1 MTSNSWRSVRAV
13 CATLVCLAVAHAA
26 VAEVVRFEI
35 TSRSD
40 VAGGQAFGPVGPYEK
55 LAGKVH
61 FAVDPR
67 LPQNTVIVDLGKA
80 PRNARGLVEFSADVY
95 ILRPK
100 DASKG
105 NGIAFFDVLNRGRKL
120 MLGYFNRAEG
130 SDDPAADGKV
140 GDGFLMRQ
148 GYTLVWIG
156 WQFDAGTRPGLM
168 GLDAPIATDNGQP
181 IVGWVT
187 AALTPVSSS
196 AAAEFVDVRRYAPLD
211 TANRDYRLV
220 ERDGVLGAPRTI
232 ARDDWQFGR
241 VVDGRS
247 LPDPSHVTLKSGF
260 KAGRTYELSYQT
272 KDAVVSGLG
281 FATFR
286 DLASTM
292 KFDRDAEVKAT
303 HAYVFGAS
311 QSGRFLRSF
320 IYDGFNTDERAREV
334 FDGFMI
340 HIAGAGRLSMN
351 ERFAQPNSLGF
362 FSTTK
367 FPFLDAESRDPVTGR
382 SDALQRKFPAAKR
395 PKIIYTNTSVE
406 YWGGGRVAAL
416 THTTIDG
423 KSDAAEPENVRIYHL
438 AGTQH
443 GSGTLPAPDTGA
455 QLRGNPSD
463 YRWPMRRLAV
473 ALDAWVR
480 QGQAPPPSRH
490 ATIAARTLV
499 PYTSL
504 RFPAVPGVKWPT
516 NVPVGYRGD
525 TEGPMTAHPL
535 PLLVSQ
541 VDADGNEV
549 GGIRLPELAVP
560 LATVS
565 GWAFRSERIGAP
577 TELLALTGSYLPFAT
592 TKAARQASG
601 DPRLSIE
608 ERYADRTDYL
618 KRIEASARQLV
629 KEGYVLDEDVA
640 GITQRAAQHWDLLLG
655 PQSNTSA
662 GR

>member
-1 MTSNSWRSVRAV
+1 MSRALSGV
-13 CATLVCLAVAHAA
+13 CRVAIAVVLTLGLGRPAA
-26 VAEVVRFEI
+26 SEVVRIEI
-35 TSRSD
+35 SSRSA
-40 VAGGQAFGPVGPYEK
+40 VADGRTFGAVGAYEK

-67 LPQNTVIVDLGKA
+67 LPQNAAIVDIDRA
-80 PRNARGLVEFSADVY
+80 PRNAKGLVEFSADIY
-95 ILRPK
+95 ILRPV
-100 DASKG
+100 DGAKG
-105 NGIAFFDVLNRGRKL
+105 NGVAFFDVLNRGRKL

-130 SDDPAADGKV
+130 SEDPAVDGKL
-140 GDGFLMRQ
+140 GDGFLLRQ

-156 WQFDAGTRPGLM
+156 WQFDAGRGGLM
-168 GLDAPIATDNGQP
+168 GLDAPIATENGRP
-181 IVGWVT
+181 IVGRVT
-187 AALTPVSSS
+187 ATLTPVTSSQQ
-196 AAAEFVDVRRYAPLD
+196 AEFVDVRRYAPLD
-211 TANRDYRLV
+211 TSSQSYTLV
-220 ERDGVLGAPRTI
+220 EREGALGTARTI
-232 ARDDWQFGR
+232 ARGEWHFGR
-241 VVDGRS
+241 VVDGRPR
-247 LPDPSHVTLKSGF
+247 PDPSYVTLQSGF
-260 KAGRTYELSYQT
+260 RAGRTYELSYET

-286 DLASTM
+286 DLASQM
-292 KFDRDAEVKAT
+292 KFGPGGEIKAT

-320 IYDGFNTDERAREV
+320 IYDGFNTDERGREV

-340 HIAGAGRLSMN
+340 HIAGSGRLSIN
-351 ERFAQPNSLGF
+351 ERFSQPNSLGF
-362 FSTTK
+362 FSTTR
-367 FPFLDAESRDPVTGR
+367 FPFLDASSTDPITGR
-382 SDALQRKFPAAKR
+382 ADALQRKFPAAGR
-395 PKIIYTNTSVE
+395 PKIIYTNSSVE

-423 KSDAAEPENVRIYHL
+423 KSDALEPENVRIYHL

-443 GSGTLPAPDTGA
+443 GSGSLPPPDSGA

-480 QGQAPPPSRH
+480 QGQQPPPSRH
-490 ATIAARTLV
+490 ATISQGTLV
-499 PYTSL
+499 PHANVK
-504 RFPAVPGVKWPT
+504 FPAVPGVQWPRQ
-516 NVPVGYRGD
+516 VPVGYRGD
-525 TEGPMTAHPL
+525 TPGPITSHPL

-577 TELLALTGSYLPFAT
+577 TELLALAGSYLPFAP
-592 TKAARQASG
+592 TKAAREASG

-608 ERYADRTDYL
+608 ERYTGREDYL
-618 KRIEASARQLV
+618 RKIEAAARQLV
-629 KEGYVLDEDVA
+629 TEGYVLSDDVE
-640 GITQRAAQHWDLLLG
+640 GIVQRATQHWDWLMG
-655 PQSNTSA
+655 AKGSTSG

>member
-1 MTSNSWRSVRAV
+1 MTSRLWRCARAFS
-13 CATLVCLAVAHAA
+13 LVTSLLAVPYASS
-26 VAEVVRFEI
+26 AEVVRFEV
-35 TSRSD
+35 TSRGE
-40 VAGGQAFGPVGPYEK
+40 VARGQSFGAAGAYEK

-61 FAVDPR
+61 FAVDPA
-67 LPQNTVIVDLGKA
+67 LPRNRAIVDLDKA
-80 PRNARGLVEFSADVY
+80 PRSARGLVEFSADVY

-100 DASKG
+100 DASKA
-105 NGIAFFDVLNRGRKL
+105 NGVAFFDVLNRGRKL
-120 MLGYFNRAEG
+120 MLGYFNRAEA
-130 SDDPAADGKV
+130 SEDPAEDGKV

-156 WQFDAGTRPGLM
+156 WQFDAGTRAGLM
-168 GLDAPIATDNGQP
+168 GLDAPVATHNGQP

-187 AALTPVSSS
+187 AALTPLTSS
-196 AAAEFVDVRRYAPLD
+196 AEAEFVDVRRYAPLEV
-211 TANRDYRLV
+211 NSREYRLV
-220 ERDGVLGAPRTI
+220 EREGALGTPRPI
-232 ARDDWQFGR
+232 ARDDWSFGR
-241 VVDGRS
+241 VVDGRRV
-247 LPDPSHVTLKSGF
+247 PDPSHVTLTSGF
-260 KAGRTYELSYQT
+260 RAGRTYELSYQT

-286 DLASTM
+286 DLGAAM
-292 KFDRDAEVKAT
+292 KFDAASEVKAT

-320 IYDGFNTDERAREV
+320 IYDGFNTDEKSREV

-340 HIAGAGRLSMN
+340 HIAGAGRLSIN
-351 ERFAQPNSLGF
+351 ERFSQPNSLGF
-362 FSTTK
+362 FSTTR
-367 FPFLDAESRDPVTGR
+367 FPFLDSEARDPLTGR
-382 SDALQRKFPAAKR
+382 SDALQRTFPAGKP
-395 PKIIYTNTSVE
+395 PKVIYTNSSVE

-416 THTTIDG
+416 THTTLDG
-423 KSDAAEPENVRIYHL
+423 SADAPAPDNVRIYHL

-443 GSGTLPAPDTGA
+443 GSGSLPAPDTGA

-480 QGQAPPPSRH
+480 MGQEPPPSRH
-490 ATIAARTLV
+490 ATIKARTLV
-499 PYTSL
+499 PHSSL
-504 RFPAVPGVKWPT
+504 KFPAVPGVKWPT

-525 TEGPMTAHPL
+525 RDPFTAHPL

-577 TELLALTGSYLPFAT
+577 TELLPLAGSYLPFAP

-608 ERYADRTDYL
+608 ERYADRADYL
-618 KRIEASARQLV
+618 RKIDLSARQLV
-629 KEGYVLDEDVA
+629 KEGYVLEEDVP
-640 GITQRAAQHWDLLLG
+640 GIVDRATQHWDLLMG
-655 PQSNTSA
+655 AKSPTSG

>member
-1 MTSNSWRSVRAV
+1 MTSSLWRCARALS
-13 CATLVCLAVAHAA
+13 LVTSFLAVPHSSS
-26 VAEVVRFEI
+26 AEAVRFDI
-35 TSRSD
+35 TSRGD
-40 VAGGQAFGPVGPYEK
+40 VARGQSFGSAGPYEK

-61 FAVDPR
+61 FAVDPA
-67 LPQNTVIVDLGKA
+67 LPQNRAIVDLDKA
-80 PRNARGLVEFSADVY
+80 PRNTRGLVEFSADVY

-100 DASKG
+100 DVSKG
-105 NGIAFFDVLNRGRKL
+105 NGVAFFDVLNRGRKL
-120 MLGYFNRAEG
+120 MLGYFNRADA
-130 SDDPAADGKV
+130 SDDPAGDGKV

-156 WQFDAGTRPGLM
+156 WQFDAGTRAGLM
-168 GLDAPIATDNGQP
+168 GLDAPVATDNGQP

-187 AALTPVSSS
+187 AALTPVTSS
-196 AAAEFVDVRRYAPLD
+196 AEAEFVDVRRYAPLD
-211 TANRDYRLV
+211 VGSREYRLV
-220 ERDGVLGAPRTI
+220 EREGALGTPRPI
-232 ARDDWQFGR
+232 ARDDWSFGR

-260 KAGRTYELSYQT
+260 RAGLTYELSYQT

-281 FATFR
+281 FTTFR
-286 DLASTM
+286 DLASAM
-292 KFDRDAEVKAT
+292 KFDATSEVKAT

-320 IYDGFNTDERAREV
+320 VYDGFNTDEKSREV

-340 HIAGAGRLSMN
+340 HIAGAGRLSIN

-362 FSTTK
+362 FSATK
-367 FPFLDAESRDPVTGR
+367 FPFLDSETRDPLTGQ
-382 SDALQRKFPAAKR
+382 SDALQRKFPAGKR
-395 PKIIYTNTSVE
+395 PKVIYTNSSVE

-423 KSDAAEPENVRIYHL
+423 KADAPEPDNVRIYHL

-443 GSGTLPAPDTGA
+443 GSGSLPAPDTGA

-480 QGQAPPPSRH
+480 RGQEPPPSRH
-490 ATIAARTLV
+490 ATISARTLV
-499 PYTSL
+499 PHTSL

-525 TEGPMTAHPL
+525 REPFTSHPL

-549 GGIRLPELAVP
+549 GGLRLPELAVP

-565 GWAFRSERIGAP
+565 GWAFRSERLGAP
-577 TELLALTGSYLPFAT
+577 TELLALAGSYLPFAP

-601 DPRLSIE
+601 DPRPSIE
-608 ERYADRTDYL
+608 ERYVDRADYL
-618 KRIEASARQLV
+618 RKIDVSARQLV
-629 KEGYVLDEDVA
+629 KEGYVLEDDVA
-640 GITQRAAQHWDLLLG
+640 GILERATQHWDLLMG
-655 PQSNTSA
+655 AKSPTSS